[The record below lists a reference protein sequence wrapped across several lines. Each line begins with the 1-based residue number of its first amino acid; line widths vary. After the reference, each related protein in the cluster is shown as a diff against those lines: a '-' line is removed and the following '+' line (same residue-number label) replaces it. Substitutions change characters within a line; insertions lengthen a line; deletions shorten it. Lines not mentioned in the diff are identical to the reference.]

1 LKKSLISL
9 TSAALLVTTISPSLS
24 YASSI
29 EPTNEKLTVNKQNH
43 QNVISVQDALE
54 IEQALIQSQINADD
68 YINELTAEGILPTSA
83 TSPTAPGNQIITPS
97 SKGSVSVKAIS
108 NAIKKHEKSIDS
120 GIKGVINK
128 LPLSKSAKKKL
139 IGVFSVG
146 GLLEVLSHYTGFVDD
161 VEEFLTNVISDYTGL
176 GKTTSN
182 VIAKTITFFLPI

>member
-1 LKKSLISL
+1 MKKSLISL
-9 TSAALLVTTISPSLS
+9 TSAALLVATISPSLS
-24 YASSI
+24 YASII

-139 IGVFSVG
+139 IGVLSVG

>member
-1 LKKSLISL
+1 M
-9 TSAALLVTTISPSLS
+9 
-24 YASSI
+24 
-29 EPTNEKLTVNKQNH
+29 NKQNH

-83 TSPTAPGNQIITPS
+83 TSPTAPGNQIITPF

-108 NAIKKHEKSIDS
+108 NAIKKHEKSIDR
-120 GIKGVINK
+120 GIKGAINK
-128 LPLSKSAKKKL
+128 LPLPRSAKNKL
-139 IGVFSVG
+139 IGVLSVG

-182 VIAKTITFFLPI
+182 VIAKTITFFLPF